1 MFLRCFCIPDL
12 SMAAIN
18 LRIATPEGYRPDPAI
33 VAMTDALAKESGS
46 SVLITAD
53 PQEVSTARQG
63 VHT

>member
-1 MFLRCFCIPDL
+1 LFLFHL
-12 SMAAIN
+12 VVGIN

-53 PQEVSTARQG
+53 PQEVSAVRG
-63 VHT
+63 